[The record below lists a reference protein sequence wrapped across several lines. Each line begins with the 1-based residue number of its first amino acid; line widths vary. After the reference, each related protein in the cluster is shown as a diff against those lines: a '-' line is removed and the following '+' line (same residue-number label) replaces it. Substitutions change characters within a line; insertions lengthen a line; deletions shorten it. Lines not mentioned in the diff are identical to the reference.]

1 MDKSTQWV
9 YYESKETLFLQK
21 KRWERTFWNLF
32 ICCWKRRNFS
42 LIRNSTDMIFVR
54 FFTTEYFPEKKL
66 FLRNTDAPLTLLF
79 PSLGCSTQESCCKRV
94 FAMKIYG
101 NTADSNQKGLWSKL
115 FTMLLYEK
123 KILNLSFL
131 HQKKTTNK

>member
-21 KRWERTFWNLF
+21 KRWERIFWNLF
-32 ICCWKRRNFS
+32 TCCWKRRNFS

-54 FFTTEYFPEKKL
+54 FFATEYFPEKKL
-66 FLRNTDAPLTLLF
+66 SLKSTDAPLILLF
-79 PSLGCSTQESCCKRV
+79 PSFGCSMQESCCKRA
-94 FAMKIYG
+94 FATKMYG

-115 FTMLLYEK
+115 FTVLLYEK
-123 KILNLSFL
+123 KILNLIVKR
-131 HQKKTTNK
+131 QKKLTNK